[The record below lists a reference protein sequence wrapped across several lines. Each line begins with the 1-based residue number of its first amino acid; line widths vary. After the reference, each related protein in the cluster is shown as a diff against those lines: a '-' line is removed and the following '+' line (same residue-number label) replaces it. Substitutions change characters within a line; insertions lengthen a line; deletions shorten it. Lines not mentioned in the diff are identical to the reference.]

1 MEGISTFKNSY
12 CDFLTQLQIYDNDDI
27 INIYLKKIQ
36 ESDNMIQDILNNMI
50 EILPNY
56 IDRIQKNDYSIYD
69 EDSDFEFL
77 NEINIKSIWTQL
89 TNKDKQQVFSHIY
102 YCYIIGK
109 FVVGKATIQD
119 IQKLYSVNN
128 DQPKNK
134 TDNADDADDEQDE
147 NEDENENEN
156 ENEEPEVDKIVRKHV
171 SKKVDELTQEEEK
184 KMMNDLSGIQE
195 ELEDMEKKIQETLG
209 EESINKMSE
218 TIQEMFSNIGS
229 QDNQNTEQNKN
240 PFADILNPDKL
251 KQMSDDIKSKVESGE
266 IDENALKETGDQMMK
281 LVGKLSQNIGPILS
295 GLSNGENTDMNDLF
309 SNLASGMNGDNDT
322 GNMGDMGDM
331 GGLLSGLMGGLMG
344 GGNNSSKQDP
354 LARAMSAGMQAM
366 SDRNGDGNPLS
377 GLLGA
382 LGGGAKLGNDE
393 KSQLRAEERKA
404 RNKKEARAKYRKT
417 RRKRMKQIR
426 RQKKLSEKQPN
437 KKTAP

>member
-119 IQKLYSVNN
+119 IQKLYSMNN

-134 TDNADDADDEQDE
+134 TNNADDANDANDADDEQ
-147 NEDENENEN
+147 NENEN
-156 ENEEPEVDKIVRKHV
+156 EDQDEEPEEPEVDKIVRKHV
-171 SKKVDELTQEEEK
+171 SKKVDELTPEEEK

-218 TIQEMFSNIGS
+218 TIQEMFGDFVSE
-229 QDNQNTEQNKN
+229 DNQNNEPNEN
-240 PFADILNPDKL
+240 PFANILNPEKL
-251 KQMSDDIKSKVESGE
+251 KQMSDDIKSKVQNGE

-281 LVGKLSQNIGPILS
+281 LIGKLSQNLGPILS
-295 GLSNGENTDMNDLF
+295 GLSNGENIEMDGFLSNITSSMN
-309 SNLASGMNGDNDT
+309 NDNND
-322 GNMGDMGDM
+322 NNDMGDM
-331 GGLLSGLMGGLMG
+331 SGLLSGLMSGMMG

-354 LARAMSAGMQAM
+354 LSRAMSAGMQAM
-366 SDRNGDGNPLS
+366 TDRSGDGNPLS

-382 LGGGAKLGNDE
+382 LGGGANLGNDE
-393 KSQLRAEERKA
+393 KSQLRAEERKT
-404 RNKKEARAKYRKT
+404 RNKKEARAKYRKN

-426 RQKKLSEKQPN
+426 KQKKLSEKQA
-437 KKTAP
+437 KK